1 MSETEEVLAALERN
15 GVYLMDSGTR
25 IKTKNGKPKMAMK
38 IDSPANTPRS
48 VTSILCEDKLNNL
61 KKEGSCEFFNTKKVQ
76 RFEKQ
81 IRGAFIELYKG
92 LGLLKTYRFFFSS
105 LFVLLINY

>member
-92 LGLLKTYRFFFSS
+92 LGLLKTYRFFFF
-105 LFVLLINY
+105 FVLLINY